1 MKKLSS
7 EYPVKKMADLY
18 EVSRSGYYAW
28 INRKPSVRKTAELLF
43 LADMQR
49 VRRKHRDYGSPR
61 MTRELRKTH
70 GKLGHNRVARLMRE
84 NGLLVRPKRKFVL
97 TTDSKHGLIVAENL
111 LNRQFAV
118 AAPGK
123 VWVSDITYIR
133 AVHGWMYLCVFI
145 DLFSRRVVGWA
156 VENHMQASL
165 VTKAWK
171 NALHYRRIF
180 TDLIV
185 HSDRGVQYC
194 CTETRDVF
202 AESRN
207 VTQSMSRKGNCWD
220 NACAESFF
228 STLKRELDIDKTIL
242 TESELRR
249 TLFQYLE
256 GYYNTRRMHSYL
268 GYQTPS
274 EFEKS
279 FASSSVHKNG

>member
-1 MKKLSS
+1 
-7 EYPVKKMADLY
+7 MADLY

-28 INRKPSVRKTAELLF
+28 INRKPSVRKAAELLL

-61 MTRELRKTH
+61 MTRELKKTH

-194 CTETRDVF
+194 CRETRDVF

-220 NACAESFF
+220 NGPRISRGQSFTLAALISIADRVSIRHILF
-228 STLKRELDIDKTIL
+228 SSFYIPLL
-242 TESELRR
+242 TAYSGRCLTHE
-249 TLFQYLE
+249 
-256 GYYNTRRMHSYL
+256 NIM
-268 GYQTPS
+268 PI
-274 EFEKS
+274 
-279 FASSSVHKNG
+279 

>member
-1 MKKLSS
+1 MKKMSP
-7 EYPVKKMADLY
+7 EYPVKKMAEHF

-28 INRKPSVRKTAELLF
+28 LNRKPSSRKTTDLRL
-43 LADMQR
+43 LADMKMI
-49 VRRKHRDYGSPR
+49 RRKHRAYGSPR
-61 MTRELRKTH
+61 MTKELKNTH
-70 GKLGHNRVARLMRE
+70 GRLGHNRVAKLMRE

-97 TTDSKHGLIVAENL
+97 TTDSKHGLAVAENL
-111 LNRQFAV
+111 LNRQFTV
-118 AAPGK
+118 SAPGK

-133 AVHGWMYLCVFI
+133 ADHGWMYLCVFI

-156 VENHMQASL
+156 LENHMQASL

-171 NALHYRRIF
+171 NALHFHRVF

-185 HSDRGVQYC
+185 HSDRGIQYC
-194 CTETRDVF
+194 SRETREAF
-202 AESRN
+202 SGSRN
-207 VTQSMSRKGNCWD
+207 VRQSMSRKGNCWD

-256 GYYNTRRMHSYL
+256 GYYNTRRMHSHL

-279 FASSSVHKNG
+279 FASSSVHENG